1 MVQKITFANRAK
13 MAMRNIVLYLEDNAS
28 TATAERFVDKV
39 YETADKIWMH
49 PEIGR
54 PSPIDKNVRFI
65 QIDNK
70 RLMFYEFDGNELSI
84 VDIFDMR
91 QDPKKRKY

>member
-1 MVQKITFANRAK
+1 
-13 MAMRNIVLYLEDNAS
+13 MAMRNIVVYLEYSAS
-28 TATAERFVDKV
+28 TTTAERFVDKV
-39 YETADKIWMH
+39 YETADKLWLH

-54 PSPIDKNVRFI
+54 PSQVDKNVRFI
-65 QIDNK
+65 KIDSK
-70 RLMFYEFDGNELSI
+70 RLLFYEFDGYELII